1 MSQLD
6 NNINKPTTSD
16 KGKNVAVISYITL
29 VGWVV
34 AYVMNQD
41 EANRSSLSTFHLRQ
55 MAGIAILG
63 IVGSL
68 FNVIPFV
75 GWIVGLVAALGTFVF
90 WIMGLISAIN
100 GEEKPVP
107 VVGELIQEKLADVIK

>member
-6 NNINKPTTSD
+6 NNFNKPASPN
-16 KGKNVAVISYITL
+16 KGKNVAIISYITL
-29 VGWVV
+29 VGWVI

-55 MAGIAILG
+55 MLGIAILG
-63 IVGSL
+63 IAGAI

-75 GWIVGLVAALGTFVF
+75 GWIVGLVASLATFVF
-90 WIMGLISAIN
+90 WVMGLLSAVN

-107 VVGELIQEKLADVIK
+107 IIGELIQEKLADIIK